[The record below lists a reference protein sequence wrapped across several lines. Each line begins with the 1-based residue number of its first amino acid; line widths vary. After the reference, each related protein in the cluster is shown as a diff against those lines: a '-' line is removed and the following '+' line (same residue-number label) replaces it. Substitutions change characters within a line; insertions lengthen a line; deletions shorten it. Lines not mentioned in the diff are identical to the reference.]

1 MTEAHRKTCEENN
14 YSNRFGSYK
23 LQREALTHTKGVTVM
38 IYQHHNLLESI
49 YWLKC
54 MEVYV
59 PSPLDGV
66 SAKGEGGG
74 GV

>member
-1 MTEAHRKTCEENN
+1 MTEARTKTWEGNN

-23 LQREALTHTKGVTVM
+23 LQCEPLTHTKGITV
-38 IYQHHNLLESI
+38 IISQHHNLVESI

-66 SAKGEGGG
+66 GAKGEGGG